1 MKFLK
6 KINEIICFFHKT
18 ALHMAVENGNIEIV
32 QLLLTNKNIDVNL
45 LGILVYITYTI
56 LKL

>member
-1 MKFLK
+1 
-6 KINEIICFFHKT
+6 
-18 ALHMAVENGNIEIV
+18 MAVENGNIEIV

-56 LKL
+56 LKLWF